1 MQLVTENTYWL
12 LSFFLATAVMPL
24 ILIFVAI
31 IGEKLHIDEKIDDEE
46 KLTKYV
52 KIGSFLAF
60 PLIVV
65 LVNVCMYSN

>member
-1 MQLVTENTYWL
+1 
-12 LSFFLATAVMPL
+12 MPL